1 MTKSSYQQSTIIA
14 VHLGDINLT
23 TGCQDK
29 DADMQ
34 KDLIDEEKNEV
45 WGNTNDDQARSEEP
59 AIGQMEAD
67 TLETVAPVVGGQ
79 YQTIELETWMNLR
92 QDSRTSRPVETNN
105 MESIKERFEKQC
117 SMQLRIF

>member
-117 SMQLRIF
+117 SMQLRIC

>member
-34 KDLIDEEKNEV
+34 KDNIDEATDNPR
-45 WGNTNDDQARSEEP
+45 RSEGT
-59 AIGQMEAD
+59 ATGQ
-67 TLETVAPVVGGQ
+67 TETTTPETMAPVVAGQ
-79 YQTIELETWMNLR
+79 YQTIATDVWLDLM
-92 QDSRTSRPVETNN
+92 QDNQTSRPLVTNT
-105 MESIKERFEKQC
+105 MESNERFEILC
-117 SMQLRIF
+117 SMANPSP